1 MTQLNQNTATLQE
14 ILEAVNNLP
23 DANSGGSASKLPS
36 VIDKTVT
43 EITAQDLQGAVQIGR
58 SAFTQCDQLT
68 SVVVPSGVQL
78 IDVSAFQSCGSL
90 VSVTLPD
97 GVNKIGSNAFSSC
110 NKLEY
115 VNIPSSVT
123 SIGYYAFSQDG
134 RLQSITIPNGVT
146 AIEQNTFDSCAC
158 LPHIVIPNSVA
169 SIGRQAFYSCR
180 RLSYVDL
187 TAYGETIAFPV
198 ADIGAFYACGYDTP
212 TGTFE
217 IRVPAGRKAELAAM
231 TNWSTY
237 ADNIVE
243 V

>member
-23 DANSGGSASKLPS
+23 DANSGGSVSKLPS

-58 SAFTQCDQLT
+58 YALTQCNQLI
-68 SVVVPSGVQL
+68 SVVVPFGVQL
-78 IDVSAFQSCGSL
+78 IDVGAFQSCSNL
-90 VSVTLPD
+90 ASVTLPD
-97 GVNKIGSNAFSSC
+97 GVNTIGSNAFSSC

-115 VNIPSSVT
+115 INIPSSVT
-123 SIGYYAFSQDG
+123 SIGTYAFSQDA
-134 RLQSITIPNGVT
+134 RLQNITIPNGVT
-146 AIEQNTFDSCAC
+146 AIEQNTFNAC
-158 LPHIVIPNSVA
+158 TNLPHIIIPNSVA
-169 SIGRQAFYSCR
+169 SIGLRAFYLCR

-187 TAYGETIAFPV
+187 TAYGETFAFPV
-198 ADIGAFYACGYDTP
+198 ADAGILHSCGTDTA